1 MESKHQSLT
10 LSFVLISTLLGFASS
25 DVNQDKAEC
34 ATQLAGLA
42 SCLPYVGEQAKAP
55 TADCCGGLKQ
65 VLDKSEK
72 CLCVLLKDKD
82 DPSLG
87 LKINTTLAATL
98 PRTCRAPVNLTECV
112 CKLPCVFVVNSALL
126 HLAPTSQDAKLFE
139 EYGKLTEGHATAPA
153 ATGRSSAAE
162 TSEGGR
168 GKRWAGVEMA
178 VGVSAWILVSLHQN
192 LCV

>member
-1 MESKHQSLT
+1 M
-10 LSFVLISTLLGFASS
+10 LLGSVSS

-98 PRTCRAPVNLTECV
+98 PRTCRAPVNLTDCV
-112 CKLPCVFVVNSALL
+112 SLL
-126 HLAPTSQDAKLFE
+126 HLAPNSQDAKLFE

-153 ATGRSSAAE
+153 AAGRSSSGSSSAAE

-178 VGVSAWILVSLHQN
+178 LGVWVWILVSLHQN

>member
-1 MESKHQSLT
+1 MKSKHQSLT
-10 LSFVLISTLLGFASS
+10 LSFVLLSTLLGFASS

-34 ATQLAGLA
+34 GTQLAGLA
-42 SCLPYVGEQAKAP
+42 SCLPYVAEQAKAP

-112 CKLPCVFVVNSALL
+112 SLL
-126 HLAPTSQDAKLFE
+126 HLAPSSQDAKLFE

-153 ATGRSSAAE
+153 ATGRRSSGSSSAAE

-168 GKRWAGVEMA
+168 AKRWAGVEMA
-178 VGVSAWILVSLHQN
+178 VGVSAWILVSLYQN

>member
-10 LSFVLISTLLGFASS
+10 LSFVLLPMLLGFAIS

-34 ATQLAGLA
+34 ASQLAGLA
-42 SCLPYVGEQAKAP
+42 PCLPYVGGQAKAP
-55 TADCCGGLKQ
+55 TVDCCGGLKQ

-87 LKINTTLAATL
+87 LKIDTTLAATL
-98 PRTCRAPVNLTECV
+98 PSTCRAPINLTDCV
-112 CKLPCVFVVNSALL
+112 SFL
-126 HLAPTSQDAKLFE
+126 HLAPNSQDAKLFE
-139 EYGKLTEGHATAPA
+139 QYGKLTGGHATNPA
-153 ATGRSSAAE
+153 ATGRPSSGSSSAAE
-162 TSEGGR
+162 KSEGGR
-168 GKRWAGVEMA
+168 VKRWVGVEMA
-178 VGVSAWILVSLHQN
+178 LGVSVWILVSLHQS